1 MVGNVQVTAE
11 VEALWEAWS
20 ITIPLPL
27 YWTLQRG
34 DCCPSAASWT
44 SRAPLPTGEGE
55 SKEPESGLREWTAEP
70 TLWDR

>member
-1 MVGNVQVTAE
+1 MGGMVHHDSFA
-11 VEALWEAWS
+11 ALLDS
-20 ITIPLPL
+20 PT
-27 YWTLQRG
+27 G

-55 SKEPESGLREWTAEP
+55 SKEPESDSGNGPAEP

>member
-1 MVGNVQVTAE
+1 MGGMVHHDSFA
-11 VEALWEAWS
+11 ALLDS
-20 ITIPLPL
+20 PTGRLLPV
-27 YWTLQRG
+27 
-34 DCCPSAASWT
+34 CCRWT